1 MAVFAM
7 LGALMYASKMIMEV
21 APNVH
26 LLGVFTIAF
35 TVVYRKKAL
44 YPIYTYVLLNG
55 IFCGFA
61 TWWIPYLYLWAVLW
75 GATMLLPKRIPE
87 KLRPLVYMLLCAA
100 HGFLFGTL
108 YAPAQALLYGLSF
121 QKMVAWIISGL
132 PWDFVHGVSNFF
144 CGILIVPIV
153 KILTFLKKIFR
164 KSFVFSVGEI
174 RNYNLESE
182 TDRGENPLA
191 ACGRMRGSHG
201 EQ

>member
-121 QKMVAWIISGL
+121 QKMIAWIISGL

-144 CGILIVPIV
+144 CGILIVPII
-153 KILTFLKKIFR
+153 KILTFLEK
-164 KSFVFSVGEI
+164 
-174 RNYNLESE
+174 
-182 TDRGENPLA
+182 NP
-191 ACGRMRGSHG
+191 
-201 EQ
+201 

>member
-1 MAVFAM
+1 MKNGKLTIREMAVFAM

-26 LLGVFTIAF
+26 LLGVFT
-35 TVVYRKKAL
+35 R
-44 YPIYTYVLLNG
+44 
-55 IFCGFA
+55 
-61 TWWIPYLYLWAVLW
+61 
-75 GATMLLPKRIPE
+75 
-87 KLRPLVYMLLCAA
+87 
-100 HGFLFGTL
+100 
-108 YAPAQALLYGLSF
+108 
-121 QKMVAWIISGL
+121 
-132 PWDFVHGVSNFF
+132 
-144 CGILIVPIV
+144 
-153 KILTFLKKIFR
+153 KIFR

>member
-1 MAVFAM
+1 
-7 LGALMYASKMIMEV
+7 MYASKMIMEV

-87 KLRPLVYMLLCAA
+87 KIRPLVYMLLCAA

-108 YAPAQALLYGLSF
+108 YAPAQALLYGLNF
-121 QKMVAWIISGL
+121 QKMIAWIISGL
-132 PWDFVHGVSNFF
+132 PWVFVHGFSNFF

-153 KILTFLKKIFR
+153 KILTFLEK
-164 KSFVFSVGEI
+164 
-174 RNYNLESE
+174 NL
-182 TDRGENPLA
+182 
-191 ACGRMRGSHG
+191 
-201 EQ
+201 